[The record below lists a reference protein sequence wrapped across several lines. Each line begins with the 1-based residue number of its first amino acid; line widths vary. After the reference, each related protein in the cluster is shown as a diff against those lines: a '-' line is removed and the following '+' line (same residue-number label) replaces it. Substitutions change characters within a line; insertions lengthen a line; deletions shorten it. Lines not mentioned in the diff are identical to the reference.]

1 MTNRIRKGDMVFV
14 NSGKDNGKK
23 GEVIKVIGMKAIVKD
38 INVYKKNQKQDQ
50 KNDGGIL
57 NKEMP
62 ISISNLMLVE
72 KKSNK
77 PTRVGYKIMED
88 KKKVRISR
96 STGEQI
102 DG

>member
-23 GEVIKVIGMKAIVKD
+23 GEVIRVIGMKAIVKD

-72 KKSNK
+72 KK
-77 PTRVGYKIMED
+77 
-88 KKKVRISR
+88 
-96 STGEQI
+96 
-102 DG
+102 

>member
-23 GEVIKVIGMKAIVKD
+23 GEVIRVIGMKAIVKD

-77 PTRVGYKIMED
+77 PTRVGYKIMKD